1 MKSCLSFHYLFI
13 CISLFGSLL
22 TTVDAAGP
30 PNILILLGDDID
42 RTSLGPWGGQ
52 AHTPHI
58 DQLARDG
65 VRLDCVYANV
75 AMCAPFRQEFY
86 SGQCAW
92 RTGAMPNHS
101 KSVAGTKSLPHY
113 LQPLGYHVGL
123 LGKKHIGPRDAYP
136 FDDLG
141 DLAKDRDANADAVMR
156 AESYIQKA
164 VRAKSPFCLVVAS
177 NDGHGPY
184 THGDR
189 SRYSSDTI
197 QTPHDAIGTAQYK
210 QQLGAHLA
218 EVTNLDALL
227 GQLRKILHNENV
239 AQNTLIVFCSE
250 QGNAFPFSKWT
261 CFDSGLSVGVI
272 AALPGVIPAGTHKNN
287 MAWIADIAPTLL
299 EAAGGDAD
307 EWTFD
312 GISQWANWT
321 GGDTDVHHY
330 TFGAFTNCNILDNK
344 TRNYPIRSIRD
355 DRYTLIWSPQY
366 QDITSNVTLT
376 QSLQWI
382 ADGESDKYPDVA
394 ASWVQRSHKEPD
406 ALNKALVHRLHH
418 RPEWA
423 LYDRKSDPHEL
434 QNLAESPG
442 HKQTFQTLQK
452 ALQKWLERW
461 GDSNPVATENAFIQK
476 H

>member
-1 MKSCLSFHYLFI
+1 MKSYL
-13 CISLFGSLL
+13 LFLCAIVYTLFFGDLL
-22 TTVDAAGP
+22 PQVDAAAP

-42 RTSLGPWGGQ
+42 KTSLGPWGGQ
-52 AHTPHI
+52 AHTPHL

-75 AMCAPFRQEFY
+75 AMCAPFRQEFF

-113 LQPLGYHVGL
+113 LQPLGYRVGL

-141 DLAKDRDANADAVMR
+141 DLAKDRDANAEAVTR
-156 AESYIQKA
+156 AETYIQKA
-164 VRAKSPFCLVVAS
+164 VHEKTPFCLVIAS

-189 SRYSSDTI
+189 SRYTSDI
-197 QTPHDAIGTAQYK
+197 VQPPHDAIGTSQYK
-210 QQLGAHLA
+210 EQLGAHLA

-227 GQLRKILHNENV
+227 GQLREILDNEDI

-261 CFDSGLSVGVI
+261 CFDSGLAVGMI
-272 AALPGVIPAGTHKNN
+272 AALPKVIPAGTRNN
-287 MAWIADIAPTLL
+287 TMTWIADIAPTLL
-299 EAAGGDAD
+299 EAAGGKTS

-312 GISQWANWT
+312 GISQWDNWT
-321 GGDTDVHHY
+321 GSNIDVHQY
-330 TFGAFTNCNILDNK
+330 AFGAFTNCNILDNK

-355 DRYTLIWSPQY
+355 DRYTLIWSPKY
-366 QDITSNVTLT
+366 QDVTSNVTLT
-376 QSLQWI
+376 QALDWI
-382 ADGESDKYPDVA
+382 TNGGSDKHPDVA
-394 ASWVQRSHKEPD
+394 ASWVQWSHKQPN
-406 ALNKALVHRLHH
+406 ARNTALVQRLHH

-423 LYDRKSDPHEL
+423 LYDRKVDPDEL
-434 QNLAESPG
+434 ENLTESPG
-442 HKQTFQTLQK
+442 HKQTFQRLQK
-452 ALQKWLERW
+452 ALQEWLERW
-461 GDSNPVATENAFIQK
+461 DDSDPVATENAFIQK

>member
-1 MKSCLSFHYLFI
+1 MKFCLLFL
-13 CISLFGSLL
+13 CAVTSTLLLGDLL
-22 TTVDAAGP
+22 TAVDAADP

-42 RTSLGPWGGQ
+42 KTSLGPWGGQ

-75 AMCAPFRQEFY
+75 AMCAPFRQEFF

-101 KSVAGTKSLPHY
+101 KSTAGTKSLPHY
-113 LQPLGYHVGL
+113 LQPLGYRVGL

-141 DLAKDRDANADAVMR
+141 DLAKNRDANADAVMQ
-156 AESYIQKA
+156 AEKYIQKA
-164 VRAKSPFCLVVAS
+164 VRANSPFCLVVAS

-189 SRYSSDTI
+189 SRYASDI
-197 QTPHDAIGTAQYK
+197 VQTPHDAIGTSQYK

-227 GQLRKILHNENV
+227 GQLRQILENEDIS
-239 AQNTLIVFCSE
+239 QNTLVIFCSE

-261 CFDSGLSVGVI
+261 CFDSGLAVGVI
-272 AALPGVIPAGTHKNN
+272 AVLPGVIPSGTQKNN
-287 MAWIADIAPTLL
+287 MTWIADVAPTLL
-299 EAAGGDAD
+299 EAAGGQTS

-321 GGDTDVHHY
+321 GSNMNVHQY
-330 TFGAFTNCNILDNK
+330 AFGAFTNCNILDNK

-355 DRYTLIWSPQY
+355 NRYTLIWSPRY
-366 QDITSNVTLT
+366 KEVTSNVSLT
-376 QSLQWI
+376 QALDLITNS
-382 ADGESDKYPDVA
+382 GRDKDPDVA
-394 ASWVQRSHKEPD
+394 ASWVQWSHKEPN
-406 ALNKALVHRLHH
+406 ARNTALVHRLHH

-423 LYDRKSDPHEL
+423 LYDRKDDPHEL
-434 QNLAESPG
+434 QNLATSPS

-461 GDSNPVATENAFIQK
+461 DDSDPVATENAFIQK